1 MCFHD
6 EGEHLCQC
14 RANRLR
20 FAMSVEPG
28 FNRSET
34 RAHTPQADVTT
45 VLTHSTDPGRASA
58 LVRLLNFGLSGSEG
72 ARVNC
77 TIGTDPS
84 VTSAVTMT
92 FDYFGNRSLDYDPG
106 TWCALHIECRVVA
119 VLAGPPL

>member
-1 MCFHD
+1 
-6 EGEHLCQC
+6 
-14 RANRLR
+14 
-20 FAMSVEPG
+20 MSVEPG

-45 VLTHSTDPGRASA
+45 VLTHSADPERASA
-58 LVRLLNFGLSGSEG
+58 LVRLLNFGLSESEG